1 MYLIVF
7 FINRFD
13 DEIGRRDSAALL
25 CLMPQID
32 YTKFTNIR
40 VEYLGANMTRYIQL
54 GIWKKRN
61 AAFLWNGNDNGHG
74 IYYRFLIPVHSLSI
88 GIFADILREVVDH
101 MAKVAP

>member
-54 GIWKKRN
+54 GI
-61 AAFLWNGNDNGHG
+61 
-74 IYYRFLIPVHSLSI
+74 
-88 GIFADILREVVDH
+88 
-101 MAKVAP
+101 